1 MVSETQYRDLAR
13 SYPVL
18 SDLPWDLQRELT
30 RDGQFVE
37 FPSGETLFDVHSP
50 CSLFLMLTSGTIRVI
65 ISAFLLIAGCTDPT
79 EAPVLVQLL
88 PNPVVPLSTRQNL
101 DFLGSNMD
109 PDIYFLIDTGA
120 GEVQLEPE
128 NIPGVWTFRCVFGF
142 HYIYTFD
149 SLEDF
154 LDSLGSP
161 SELTVRAFNV
171 GANLVRENGGGDD
184 LGSQSVTW
192 EMSY

>member
-1 MVSETQYRDLAR
+1 MRRTTFVS
-13 SYPVL
+13 
-18 SDLPWDLQRELT
+18 
-30 RDGQFVE
+30 
-37 FPSGETLFDVHSP
+37 TLVS
-50 CSLFLMLTSGTIRVI
+50 VA
-65 ISAFLLIAGCTDPT
+65 AFLLITGCTDPT
-79 EAPVLVQLL
+79 QAPILVQLF
-88 PNPVVPLSTRQNL
+88 PNPVVPLSTPQNL

-120 GEVQLEPE
+120 GKVQLESE

-171 GANLVRENGGGDD
+171 GANLVRESGGGDD
-184 LGSQSVTW
+184 PGSQAVTW
-192 EMSY
+192 EISY

>member
-1 MVSETQYRDLAR
+1 MRRRNFTSILVS
-13 SYPVL
+13 
-18 SDLPWDLQRELT
+18 
-30 RDGQFVE
+30 
-37 FPSGETLFDVHSP
+37 
-50 CSLFLMLTSGTIRVI
+50 

-88 PNPVVPLSTRQNL
+88 PNPVVPLSTPQNL

-149 SLEDF
+149 SLEEF
-154 LDSLGSP
+154 LNSLGSP
-161 SELTVRAFNV
+161 SELTIRAFNV
-171 GANLVRENGGGDD
+171 GANLVRESGGGDD
-184 LGSQSVTW
+184 LGSQALVW
-192 EMSY
+192 EISY

>member
-1 MVSETQYRDLAR
+1 MRRATFAS
-13 SYPVL
+13 VL
-18 SDLPWDLQRELT
+18 
-30 RDGQFVE
+30 VA
-37 FPSGETLFDVHSP
+37 VA
-50 CSLFLMLTSGTIRVI
+50 
-65 ISAFLLIAGCTDPT
+65 AFLLLAGCTDPT
-79 EAPVLVQLL
+79 EAPILVLLL
-88 PNPVVPLSTRQNL
+88 PNPVVPLSTPQNL
-101 DFLGSNMD
+101 DFFGSNMD

-171 GANLVRENGGGDD
+171 GANLVRESGGGDD
-184 LGSQSVTW
+184 LGSQAVTW
-192 EMSY
+192 QISY